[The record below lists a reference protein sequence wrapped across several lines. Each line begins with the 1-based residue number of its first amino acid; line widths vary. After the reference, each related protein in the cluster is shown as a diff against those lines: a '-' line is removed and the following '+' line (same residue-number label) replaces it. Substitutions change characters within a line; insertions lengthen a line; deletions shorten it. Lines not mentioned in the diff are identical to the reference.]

1 MPRAYPG
8 LFTSNVWGKSSQVG
22 SHSHAVTE
30 AILETLKRS
39 GAALKEAGVRF
50 ALAGGCAGYARGA
63 APSLHDVDFAIVAED
78 LPLALKTLE
87 DLGFRTVKPPEDWLY
102 KAYDEE
108 GVLVDLIFSLAERP
122 VTETM
127 IARAESLSAAA
138 LSLPVLE
145 ATDLVISWV
154 LPLSEHSC
162 DYGALL
168 PMVRAMR
175 EQVDWN
181 RVAAVAAPSPY
192 ASTFLTL
199 LERLGV
205 ISPPT
210 PSADSR
216 WP

>member
-1 MPRAYPG
+1 
-8 LFTSNVWGKSSQVG
+8 LFTPNILGQCSQVG
-22 SHSHAVTE
+22 SHSHAVTD

-63 APSLHDVDFAIVAED
+63 APSLHDVDFAVMEED
-78 LPLALKTLE
+78 VPLALKTLE
-87 DLGFRTVKPPEDWLY
+87 TLGFRIVKPPEDWLF

-108 GVLVDLIFSLAERP
+108 GVLVDLIFSLADRP
-122 VTETM
+122 VTEAM
-127 IARAESLSAAA
+127 IARSELLSAAA

-145 ATDLVISWV
+145 ATDLVISWI

-175 EQVDWN
+175 EQVDWD
-181 RVAAVAAPSPY
+181 RVASVVAPSPY

-205 ISPPT
+205 ITPISP
-210 PSADSR
+210 SLDST